1 MKMEGIMQ
9 CYRDLVVWQEGIDLV
24 TNIYAL
30 SKNFPGEE
38 NYALCDQMQ
47 RAAVSIPAN
56 IAEGHARTSRQEF
69 LYFLSICLGS
79 FAELETHL
87 TIANKLKYLAKDRTD
102 NILGQTN
109 LLGKRIRS
117 LQKSL
122 QDKAA

>member
-1 MKMEGIMQ
+1 MEGTMK
-9 CYRDLVVWQEGIDLV
+9 CYRDLVVWREGIDLV

-30 SKNFPGEE
+30 SRNFPGEE
-38 NYALCDQMQ
+38 KYALCDQMQ

-56 IAEGHARTSRQEF
+56 IAEGHARTSRKEF
-69 LYFLSICLGS
+69 MQFLSISLGS
-79 FAELETHL
+79 LAELETHL
-87 TIANKLKYLAKDRTD
+87 TIANKLKYLALDRTE

>member
-1 MKMEGIMQ
+1 MK
-9 CYRDLVVWQEGIDLV
+9 CYRDLVVWREGVDLV

-30 SKNFPGEE
+30 SRNFPGEE
-38 NYALCDQMQ
+38 KYALCDQMQ

-56 IAEGHARTSRQEF
+56 IAEGHARTSRKEF
-69 LYFLSICLGS
+69 LQFLSISLGS
-79 FAELETHL
+79 LAELETHL
-87 TIANKLKYLAKDRTD
+87 TIANKLKYLALDRTE

-122 QDKAA
+122 QNKVD

>member
-1 MKMEGIMQ
+1 MQ
-9 CYRDLVVWQEGIDLV
+9 CYRDLIVWQEGIDLV

-30 SKNFPGEE
+30 SRNFPGEE
-38 NYALCDQMQ
+38 KYALRDQMQ

-56 IAEGHARTSRQEF
+56 IAEGHARASRQEF

-79 FAELETHL
+79 LAELETHL
-87 TIANKLKYLAKDRTD
+87 TIAGKLKYLAQDRTE

-122 QDKAA
+122 QNKAT

>member
-1 MKMEGIMQ
+1 MK
-9 CYRDLVVWQEGIDLV
+9 CYRDLVVWREGIDLV

-30 SKNFPGEE
+30 SRNFPGEE
-38 NYALCDQMQ
+38 KYALRDQMQ

-56 IAEGHARTSRQEF
+56 IAEGHARTSRKEF
-69 LYFLSICLGS
+69 LQFLSFSLGS
-79 FAELETHL
+79 LAELETHL
-87 TIANKLKYLAKDRTD
+87 TIAGKLKYLAQDRTE

-122 QDKAA
+122 QNKAA

>member
-1 MKMEGIMQ
+1 MK
-9 CYRDLVVWQEGIDLV
+9 CYRDLVVWREGIDLV

-30 SKNFPGEE
+30 SRNFPGEE
-38 NYALCDQMQ
+38 KYAWSDQMQ

-56 IAEGHARTSRQEF
+56 IAEGHARTSRKEF
-69 LYFLSICLGS
+69 LQFLSFSLGS
-79 FAELETHL
+79 LAELETHL
-87 TIANKLKYLAKDRTD
+87 TIAGKLKYLAQDRTD

-109 LLGKRIRS
+109 LLGKQIRS

>member
-1 MKMEGIMQ
+1 MQ

-24 TNIYAL
+24 ANIYAL
-30 SKNFPGEE
+30 SRNFPGEQK
-38 NYALCDQMQ
+38 YALCDQMQ

-56 IAEGHARTSRQEF
+56 IAGGHARASRQEF
-69 LYFLSICLGS
+69 LHFLSICLGTL
-79 FAELETHL
+79 AELETHL
-87 TIANKLKYLAKDRTD
+87 TIASKLKYLAQDRTD

-122 QDKAA
+122 QNKAA